1 MQQRVRHHYLSVCHS
16 ISAVDHGTRPRSLAA
31 GKRGDGNP
39 HQHHQPEVSGGDV
52 VRLREPSHVAE
63 KQKPATWGS
72 PWSLAAH
79 MKFLC
84 YY

>member
-1 MQQRVRHHYLSVCHS
+1 MQQRVRHHYLSVCHI
-16 ISAVDHGTRPRSLAA
+16 ISTVDHGTRPRSLAA
-31 GKRGDGNP
+31 GKEEMAISTSSISQRSP
-39 HQHHQPEVSGGDV
+39 VEMSYACKSPPMQK
-52 VRLREPSHVAE
+52 
-63 KQKPATWGS
+63 KQKPAAWGS